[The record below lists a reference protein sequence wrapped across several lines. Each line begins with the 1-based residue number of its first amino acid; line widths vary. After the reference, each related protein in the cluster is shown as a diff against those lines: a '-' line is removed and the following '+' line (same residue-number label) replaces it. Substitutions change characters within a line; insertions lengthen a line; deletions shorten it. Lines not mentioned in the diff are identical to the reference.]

1 MFTCWRQIGSNELE
15 AEANGGNTTNQNQ
28 YFISQ
33 LDAIINSF
41 SISSILPRL
50 STEIIVTEAIKRTYS
65 GSVTFILR

>member
-41 SISSILPRL
+41 SISSILPYKTKYRNN
-50 STEIIVTEAIKRTYS
+50 RH
-65 GSVTFILR
+65 